1 MAIRGSAGVG
11 AVALAAAVLVTGVAP
26 SSAAPA
32 VRGGTAA
39 VGVRFATTTVSAVP
53 AWLVGRDATRV
64 PTKRKVVA
72 LTFDGGG
79 NSAAVATV
87 LATLKANDIRATF
100 FLTGSFARMFP
111 KKSRAIVRAGHVLGN
126 HTDTHPNA
134 LTLSD
139 AALTRQVR
147 RAERSIL
154 SATGVSPRPFFRF
167 PYGARA
173 PRDIRTVN
181 AAGYGAVAWT
191 VDGAGWLGTSGG
203 MSVAKVRARV
213 LKALRPGAIVLMH
226 LGSHPRDRSTLD
238 ADALPGLITTM
249 RARGYSFITLAQVK
263 TR

>member
-1 MAIRGSAGVG
+1 M
-11 AVALAAAVLVTGVAP
+11 AAAVSLVIGGAAP
-26 SSAAPA
+26 SSAAP
-32 VRGGTAA
+32 TAA
-39 VGVRFATTTVSAVP
+39 SGSVPAGVHLAATTVAAVP

-79 NSAAVATV
+79 NAKGVATV
-87 LATLKANDIRATF
+87 LATLKANGISGTF

-134 LTLSD
+134 LSISD

-147 RAERSIL
+147 RAERSIVA
-154 SATGVSPRPFFRF
+154 ATGVSPRPFFRF
-167 PYGARA
+167 PYGSRA

-181 AAGYGAVAWT
+181 AAGYGAVSWT
-191 VDGAGWLGTSGG
+191 VDAAGWLGTSGG
-203 MSVAKVRARV
+203 MSVAKVRSRV

-249 RARGYSFITLAQVK
+249 RARGYSFITLAQAK
-263 TR
+263 AR

>member
-1 MAIRGSAGVG
+1 V
-11 AVALAAAVLVTGVAP
+11 AVAAAVSLVIGGAAP

-32 VRGGTAA
+32 VASGSVPAGVHLAATAVA
-39 VGVRFATTTVSAVP
+39 AVP

-79 NSAAVATV
+79 NAKGVAKV
-87 LATLKANDIRATF
+87 LATLKANDIKATM
-100 FLTGSFARMFP
+100 FLTGNFARMFP
-111 KKSRAIVRAGHVLGN
+111 KKSRAIVGAGHVLGN

-134 LTLSD
+134 LSISD

-147 RAERSIL
+147 RAERSIVA
-154 SATGVSPRPFFRF
+154 ATGVSPRPFFRF
-167 PYGARA
+167 PYGSRA

-181 AAGYGAVAWT
+181 AAGYGAVSWT
-191 VDGAGWLGTSGG
+191 VDAAGWLGTSGG
-203 MSVAKVRARV
+203 MSVAKVRSRV

-226 LGSHPRDRSTLD
+226 LGAHPRDRSTLD

-263 TR
+263 AG